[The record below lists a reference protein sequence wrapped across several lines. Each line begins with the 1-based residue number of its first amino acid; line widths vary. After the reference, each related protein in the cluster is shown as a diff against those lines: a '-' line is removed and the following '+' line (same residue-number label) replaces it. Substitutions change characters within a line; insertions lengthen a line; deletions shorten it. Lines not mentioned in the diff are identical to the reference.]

1 MLNDLLGGQVDASM
15 DAAATSWPHV
25 QSGKLRGLAIST
37 AERAFFA
44 PDLPPIRDVVP
55 DFDVRP
61 WHGVMAPA
69 GTPPAIVDKLSAEI
83 QAFLRQPDTEAK
95 LRERGVVRIG
105 SSASEFAKAMT
116 DEYDLYRKVVK
127 DAGIKAD

>member
-25 QSGKLRGLAIST
+25 QSGKLRALGIST

-55 DFDVRP
+55 GFDVRP

-69 GTPPAIVDKLSAEI
+69 GTPQAIVDKLSAEI
-83 QAFLRQPDTEAK
+83 QAFLRQPNTEAK
-95 LRERGVVRIG
+95 LRDRGVARIG
-105 SSASEFAKAMT
+105 SAARNSRKMA
-116 DEYDLYRKVVK
+116 DEYEPYRRIVK
-127 DAGIKAD
+127 ETGIKAD